1 LIFRPLFSQVENRVK
16 AIVLVAG
23 VFAKVDEHEIL
34 QEETLQAICDT
45 GVRAIGPNTSGETPL
60 RHLYRAKETHG
71 CC

>member
-1 LIFRPLFSQVENRVK
+1 V
-16 AIVLVAG
+16 G
-23 VFAKVDEHEIL
+23 VFAEVDEHEIL